1 MEMNEG
7 TTKSP
12 DDKPAEDGEELMAE
26 EPEEVELE
34 SMFPTEM

>member
-1 MEMNEG
+1 MNEG

-12 DDKPAEDGEELMAE
+12 DDRPAEDGEELMAE
-26 EPEEVELE
+26 ELEEVELE

>member
-1 MEMNEG
+1 MNEG

-12 DDKPAEDGEELMAE
+12 DDNKPAEDGEELMAE

-34 SMFPTEM
+34 SMFPTDM